1 MALPTPFIP
10 WGKAARTLSKC
21 LSKRNFSKLV
31 IARRLSST
39 HQRGKPMRLEK
50 ELRYAIIGGTL
61 LLTYSY
67 MSSCLSSD
75 TIKGIKQYG
84 GPARSLSTSSDGKGS
99 GSPDTMSLLT
109 DYEVNTKLRSL
120 EESYYV
126 NRGKGV
132 LRYDVSQL
140 PSNNP
145 MEDTRVEQIITV
157 PNEQTQAQEE
167 LYFFGIFDGH
177 GGPYTSSKL
186 SEALVPYVAHQLS
199 MIYAQGNEALTSEAI
214 DDAIEQG
221 FLQLDNDIVQ
231 KTLGHFFENPSKESL
246 IEALPAVSG
255 ACSLLAMYDSNNCTL
270 KVALA
275 GDSRALLGRVD
286 ENGQWTVQSLTIDQT
301 GDNMDEVARIRE
313 EHPDEPNCV
322 RNGRI
327 LGSLQPSRAFGDYR
341 YKVKEIN
348 GKNVYDLPSHLK
360 IFFRKEPRDF
370 LTPPYVTAR
379 PAITTA
385 QIDSSARFM
394 VIGSD
399 GLFELLTNE
408 EIAGLVV
415 KWMEKHPVKKGF
427 ETLKATRDKIPAV
440 LDTTVHAENQ
450 RPAFRYKDAK
460 ASSGYLMEDNNVAT
474 HLIRNAL
481 SGGGDKRYVS
491 TLISIPS
498 PKSRSYRDDLTVT
511 VVFFGEEQGQ
521 PDNQLILNHEATKPL
536 EPKL

>member
-1 MALPTPFIP
+1 
-10 WGKAARTLSKC
+10 
-21 LSKRNFSKLV
+21 
-31 IARRLSST
+31 
-39 HQRGKPMRLEK
+39 MRLER

-84 GPARSLSTSSDGKGS
+84 APARSLSTSSDGKANGN
-99 GSPDTMSLLT
+99 PDTISLLT

-145 MEDTRVEQIITV
+145 IEDSRVEQIITV

-199 MIYAQGNEALTSEAI
+199 KIYAQGNEALTSEAI

-231 KTLGHFFENPSKESL
+231 KTLGQFFENPSKESL

-270 KVALA
+270 KVALT

-286 ENGQWTVQSLTIDQT
+286 ENGKWTVQSLTIDQT
-301 GDNMDEVARIRE
+301 GDNADEVARIRA
-313 EHPDEPNCV
+313 EHPGEPNCV
-322 RNGRI
+322 RNGRV

-360 IFFRKEPRDF
+360 IFFRKEPREF
-370 LTPPYVTAR
+370 LTPPYVTAQ
-379 PAITTA
+379 PEITTA

-394 VIGSD
+394 VIASD

-427 ETLKATRDKIPAV
+427 ETLKSSARDKIPPV
-440 LDTTVHAENQ
+440 HDTTVHAESQ
-450 RPAFRYKDAK
+450 RPAFRYKDANK
-460 ASSGYLMEDNNVAT
+460 GSAGFLMEDNNVAT

-511 VVFFGEEQGQ
+511 VVFFGEEQNQ
-521 PDNQLILNHEATKPL
+521 PDNQLILNHEATRPL